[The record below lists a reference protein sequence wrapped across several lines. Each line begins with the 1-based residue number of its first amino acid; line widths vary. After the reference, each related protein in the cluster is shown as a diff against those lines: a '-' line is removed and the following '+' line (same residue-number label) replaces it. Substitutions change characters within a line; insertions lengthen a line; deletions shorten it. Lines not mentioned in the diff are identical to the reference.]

1 MLVEKRERERE
12 NREKRGEGN
21 RDERSR
27 EQGMGHEQGGKIG
40 NGWKRYKS
48 RSVRTRSMAKSGKE
62 KERKKGARRGEGWF
76 YEVDAALVCDELVG
90 FLVNLTRDL
99 FPLSLHTLS
108 ILFPFFIIYREP
120 MGMPMPHI
128 SS

>member
-1 MLVEKRERERE
+1 
-12 NREKRGEGN
+12 
-21 RDERSR
+21 
-27 EQGMGHEQGGKIG
+27 
-40 NGWKRYKS
+40 
-48 RSVRTRSMAKSGKE
+48 MAKSGKE
-62 KERKKGARRGEGWF
+62 KERKKRELEGERGWF
-76 YEVDAALVCDELVG
+76 YEVDAALVCDELAG

-99 FPLSLHTLS
+99 LPLSLRTLS